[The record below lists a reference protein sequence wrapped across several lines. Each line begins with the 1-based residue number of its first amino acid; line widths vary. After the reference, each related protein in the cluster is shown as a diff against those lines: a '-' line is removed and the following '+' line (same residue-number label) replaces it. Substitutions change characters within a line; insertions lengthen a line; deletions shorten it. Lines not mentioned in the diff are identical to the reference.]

1 MSPLSPSRKI
11 EVTAAL
17 VAILLAAM
25 GILKAYVLIPYE
37 ISELQAQAA
46 KASGDHDVLTR
57 VDSNL
62 QNLIKEVESQHRDMQ
77 ILLRVSR
84 QEEKALPAALVP
96 TK

>member
-1 MSPLSPSRKI
+1 MP
-11 EVTAAL
+11 
-17 VAILLAAM
+17 
-25 GILKAYVLIPYE
+25 
-37 ISELQAQAA
+37 AA

-84 QEEKALPAALVP
+84 QEEKTSPAAAV
-96 TK
+96 TAK